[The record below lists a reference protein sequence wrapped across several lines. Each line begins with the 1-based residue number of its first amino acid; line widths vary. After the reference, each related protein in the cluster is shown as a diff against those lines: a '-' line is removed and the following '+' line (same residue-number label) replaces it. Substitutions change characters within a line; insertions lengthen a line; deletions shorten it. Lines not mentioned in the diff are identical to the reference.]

1 MLNIP
6 NPLNVPSDVLLRE
19 LCEHVPAPI
28 RDTLEAWH
36 DAAETIESDCDEAR
50 QEGYDEARDE
60 FQPYQEAWQTLFD
73 TWEDACASGVWPAE
87 SPTDGTLAAAME
99 SDIRRGADAV
109 QAVRGALAEMK
120 DAGSTKAELAATIAA
135 VRDILAAVDLDA

>member
-36 DAAETIESDCDEAR
+36 DAHESRDADISEAEDNVRAEMHDELNP
-50 QEGYDEARDE
+50 YRD
-60 FQPYQEAWQTLFD
+60 AWQALFD
-73 TWEDACASGVWPAE
+73 AWEDCADGRWPAE
-87 SPTDGTLAAAME
+87 SPEDGTLAAAME
-99 SDIRRGADAV
+99 SDIRKGAE
-109 QAVRGALAEMK
+109 ALALCK
-120 DAGSTKAELAATIAA
+120 ELAAMPGRFPAG
-135 VRDILAAVDLDA
+135 VRDKLAELLAD

>member
-36 DAAETIESDCDEAR
+36 DAAEGIDEREDAAR
-50 QEGYDEARDE
+50 TDGYENARE
-60 FQPYQEAWQTLFD
+60 ELEPYRDAWQALFD
-73 TWEDACASGVWPAE
+73 AWEDACASGVWPAE

-99 SDIRRGADAV
+99 SDIRKGAE
-109 QAVRGALAEMK
+109 ALALCK
-120 DAGSTKAELAATIAA
+120 ELAAMPGRFPAG
-135 VRDILAAVDLDA
+135 VRDRLADMLND